1 MIGVVVGVTTS
12 LIGMVVGHLVVFI
25 WRVLFR
31 RGQRGQ
37 YRKVQ
42 QEDAVTEGD
51 EETKTFLD
59 HQGPPPTYEEAPSY
73 ENAVVD
79 EKASE

>member
-12 LIGMVVGHLVVFI
+12 LIGMVVGHLIVFL

-42 QEDAVTEGD
+42 QEETAAEED
-51 EETKTFLD
+51 ETKSFIE
-59 HQGPPPTYEEAPSY
+59 HHGPPPTYEEAPAY
-73 ENAVVD
+73 EEAVVS

>member
-12 LIGMVVGHLVVFI
+12 LIGMVVGHLIVFF
-25 WRVLFR
+25 WRILFR

-42 QEDAVTEGD
+42 QEEAADEGD
-51 EETKTFLD
+51 KTKSFVE
-59 HQGPPPTYEEAPSY
+59 HRGPPPTYEEAPAY
-73 ENAVVD
+73 EEAVIS